1 MKKAAA
7 NKAKKGGPPAKGAA
21 SAKPGAKSS
30 TQAQTAKPSASAK
43 KEGEEEQ
50 IVDKETRKKMDV
62 AQLLNYC
69 D

>member
-7 NKAKKGGPPAKGAA
+7 NKAKKGGPPAKGAT
-21 SAKPGAKSS
+21 STKPGVKSS
-30 TQAQTAKPSASAK
+30 TQAQTTKPSASAK

-50 IVDKETRKKMDV
+50 VVDKETRKKMDI

-69 D
+69 N